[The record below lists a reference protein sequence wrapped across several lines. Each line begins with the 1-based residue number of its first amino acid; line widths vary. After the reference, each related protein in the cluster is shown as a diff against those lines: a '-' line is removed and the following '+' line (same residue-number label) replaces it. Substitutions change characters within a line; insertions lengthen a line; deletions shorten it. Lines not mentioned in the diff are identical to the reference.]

1 MNSQSIPR
9 LLISATGSG
18 AGKTTA
24 TIALMGA
31 LRARGMRIAAFK
43 CGPDY
48 LDPTY
53 HRRAAGVPSHNLDG
67 WMMDRASVLATF
79 ARAADGADVAVI
91 EGMMGLFDSAT
102 PTGDEGSS
110 AEIAKW
116 LAVPVLLVV
125 DASGMARTVAAV
137 AHGFSR
143 FDPRLKLA
151 GLICNRVGSRGHLDL
166 LRAASVEVPVLGGFP
181 SETRFAF
188 PERHLGLLSADEKNV
203 AQPLFDAWADMAA
216 QWLDLDAIVAIARS
230 APLLSGLDAAQL
242 WPRSGARAP
251 RCRIGVAYDDAF
263 HFYYED
269 NLRRLEAAG
278 AELVRFAPTR
288 EAQLPNVHGLYFGG
302 GYPEALAADLSGN
315 HAMIDAV
322 RGFAQSGGPIY
333 AECGGLM
340 YLSDGIRTLEG
351 RTWPMVGLVTGE
363 AVMSERLQALGYV
376 EVETRGESI
385 LGPAGMRM
393 RGHQFR
399 YSTLTPTPERMERV
413 YAVRPRWGEPFVE
426 GYRSGSVLASGDRVF
441 GRQEPDCRRALPN
454 LSSRRAERRTVQGA
468 EHGAQLVRHARRR
481 RDRTGAGGTGR
492 GRRH

>member
-9 LLISATGSG
+9 LLVSATGSG

-31 LRARGMRIAAFK
+31 LRARGMRVAAFK

-53 HRRAAGVPSHNLDG
+53 HRRASGAPSHNLDG

-79 ARAADGADVAVI
+79 ARAAAGADIAVI
-91 EGMMGLFDSAT
+91 EGMMGLFDGAA
-102 PTGDEGSS
+102 PTRDEGSS

-116 LAVPVLLVV
+116 LAAPVLLVV

-137 AHGFSR
+137 AHGFSH

-181 SETRFAF
+181 SEARLAF
-188 PERHLGLLSADEKNV
+188 PERHLGLLSADDKNA
-203 AQPLFDAWADMAA
+203 AQPLFEAWADMAA
-216 QWLDLDAIVAIARS
+216 QWLDLDAIVVIARS
-230 APLLSGLDAAQL
+230 APGLSGLDAAGL
-242 WPRSGARAP
+242 WPRSTAPAP
-251 RCRIGVAYDDAF
+251 RCRIGIAYDDAF

-278 AELVRFAPTR
+278 AEIVCFAPTR
-288 EAQLPNVHGLYFGG
+288 ETRLPDVDGLYFGG
-302 GYPEALAADLSGN
+302 GYPEALAAELSGN
-315 HAMIDAV
+315 RAMIDAV
-322 RGFAQSGGPIY
+322 RGFARSGRPIY

-340 YLSDGIRTLEG
+340 YLTDGIRTLEG
-351 RTWPMVGLVTGE
+351 RTWPMAGLVAGE

-385 LGPAGMRM
+385 LGPTGMRM

-399 YSTLTPTPERMERV
+399 YSTLTPTPARMEHV
-413 YAVRPRWGEPFVE
+413 YAVRPRWGAPFVE
-426 GYRSGSVLASGDRVF
+426 GYRSGSVLASYVHVHWASNPQAAEGFVNSCAAWRERP
-441 GRQEPDCRRALPN
+441 RQ
-454 LSSRRAERRTVQGA
+454 
-468 EHGAQLVRHARRR
+468 
-481 RDRTGAGGTGR
+481 
-492 GRRH
+492 